1 MRYFL
6 FFLLISLASP
16 IWGQRVEYGVKLGG
30 QVNRLIKSGLGVSD
44 DSNRLVW
51 GGFVGVKL
59 WGPVSVEF
67 NPMTR
72 RAGYQVE
79 ADLGLSDFRM
89 RIWDFPVLARVEGT
103 ERAGVKPFVSGGYVR
118 RTVRWSGRVPEG
130 MMISTVSQWMNGGA
144 VGGGVSFKV
153 GRVRIEPEYRYTHV
167 SSWFDFKQAH
177 DIMVGF
183 RF

>member
-6 FFLLISLASP
+6 FFLFISLVSP
-16 IWGQRVEYGVKLGG
+16 IWGQRVEYGVKVGG
-30 QVNRLIKSGLGVSD
+30 QVNRPVPSALNN

-72 RAGYQVE
+72 RAGYRWVHEGNTGELQTRVV
-79 ADLGLSDFRM
+79 
-89 RIWDFPVLARVEGT
+89 DFPVLARIEGP

-118 RTVRWSGRVPEG
+118 RMARLTGRASGEVTPGQTTWR
-130 MMISTVSQWMNGGA
+130 NGSA
-144 VGGGVSFKV
+144 VGGGVSFKL

-167 SSWFDFKQAH
+167 RNWLWKQQAH
-177 DIMVGF
+177 DVMVGF

>member
-6 FFLLISLASP
+6 FFLFISLVSP

-30 QVNRLIKSGLGVSD
+30 QVNRPVPSALIN

-59 WGPVSVEF
+59 WGPLSVEF

-72 RAGYQVE
+72 RLGYHWEFDGFANELNV
-79 ADLGLSDFRM
+79 RV
-89 RIWDFPVLARVEGT
+89 WDFPILARVEGP
-103 ERAGVKPFVSGGYVR
+103 EKAGVKPFVSGGYVR
-118 RTVRWSGRVPEG
+118 RMVRATGRAAGVVTPDQ
-130 MMISTVSQWMNGGA
+130 TNWRNGGA

-153 GRVRIEPEYRYTHV
+153 GRVRIKPEYRYTHA
-167 SSWFDFKQAH
+167 SNWLWAPQAH

>member
-16 IWGQRVEYGVKLGG
+16 IWGQRVEYGVKVGG
-30 QVNRLIKSGLGVSD
+30 QVNRPVPSELNN

-72 RAGYQVE
+72 RAGYRWVHEGNTGELQTRVV
-79 ADLGLSDFRM
+79 
-89 RIWDFPVLARVEGT
+89 DFPVLARIEGP
-103 ERAGVKPFVSGGYVR
+103 ERAGVRPFVSGGYVR
-118 RTVRWSGRVPEG
+118 RMSRTTSAVSGQRAWRDTGWS
-130 MMISTVSQWMNGGA
+130 NGGA
-144 VGGGVSFKV
+144 VGGGISFKL
-153 GRVRIEPEYRYTHV
+153 GRVRIEPEYRYTHMRRWV
-167 SSWFDFKQAH
+167 LSQQAH
-177 DIMVGF
+177 DVMVGF